1 MKNSKLL
8 FTGGYFA
15 MAAGTAT
22 FMTAL
27 IAASIAT
34 AGPVV
39 AMGASHP
46 KKTSKI
52 PERREFPVNKSINA
66 CTDFYEYAC
75 SEVIDAFELRPDR
88 SRHIFSFSDSSE
100 RLLEKKKN
108 YLSGLL
114 VEKRKLDGREKDLRD
129 NYQACMDKG
138 GSKKDE
144 TSILERTLKE
154 IDGLKTPADVAG
166 WAGGRL
172 DSGEYSGFEIDAIAN
187 QDDPG
192 REDLVVL
199 AEMKT
204 LPERS
209 YYDKVDVVK
218 DLESVVSDFFIAI
231 KLPDAK
237 KRAARVIAFEK
248 AFAQTFPLPAEMREL
263 FSSKRYIDK
272 KAFAARHPHIVFGA
286 VLSKVPEATLLR
298 DIAPDNFAWIDQQFA
313 SGDMETLKDFYRW
326 HAVSGIMDDAYP
338 RFFKKSFEFNRKHL
352 GGPDKRAPRDERCA
366 QMVIN
371 QFGKELDS
379 VLIDR
384 VFPDFPTAKFIA
396 LAEKVRN
403 EIIRGLE
410 QNSWLDSEGRK
421 GAIEKIKTAKL
432 QLVKPKTE
440 EEWDFNPEVKYS
452 PVARHSNG
460 FSLARALMSR
470 MFQRLG
476 EPRNRDRWSMS
487 PLTVNAYYS
496 PSDNKFVM
504 PLGILQY
511 PFYDPKAPDHINL
524 GAVGAVIGHELG
536 HGIDDKGSKFDNEGR
551 LKQWMSESDL
561 IEFKKRTEGL
571 VNQFNAIGHN
581 GKLTLGEN
589 IGDLVGLTFGYKTA
603 FSTASGSE
611 VIPPNS
617 AKRDFFTQ
625 YARVWCGVVRPKM
638 AELMLKT
645 DPHSAV
651 KARVNEQVKHQ
662 GGFKDAFA
670 CSDSDKMV
678 LKAEER
684 ISVW

>member
-1 MKNSKLL
+1 MMKTSKLL
-8 FTGGYFA
+8 KFA
-15 MAAGTAT
+15 KLTA
-22 FMTAL
+22 FVGV
-27 IAASIAT
+27 IAAV
-34 AGPVV
+34 GPV
-39 AMGASHP
+39 ANGAGHP
-46 KKTSKI
+46 KKSSKI
-52 PERREFPVNKSINA
+52 PDRREFPVNKSINA

-75 SEVIDAFELRPDR
+75 SEAIDAFELRPDR

-100 RLLEKKKN
+100 RLLDKKKK

-114 VEKRKLDGREKDLRD
+114 TEKRKLDGREKDLRD
-129 NYQACMDKG
+129 NYQACMDTS
-138 GSKKDE
+138 GSQKDE
-144 TSILERTLKE
+144 KVIVERTLKE

-166 WAGGRL
+166 WAGARL
-172 DSGEYSGFEIDAIAN
+172 GGGEYSGFEMDAMAN
-187 QDDPG
+187 QDNPAM
-192 REDLVVL
+192 EDFVVL

-209 YYDKVDVVK
+209 YYDKADVVK
-218 DLESVVSDFFIAI
+218 DLESLVADFFVTI
-231 KLPDAK
+231 KLPDAR
-237 KRAARVIAFEK
+237 KRAARVVDFEK
-248 AFAQTFPLPAEMREL
+248 SFAQTFPLPVEMREL
-263 FSSKRYIDK
+263 FSTRRYIDK
-272 KAFAARHPHIVFGA
+272 KAFASRHPHIVFGA
-286 VLSKVPEATLLR
+286 ALNKIPDGTLLR
-298 DIAPDNFAWIDQQFA
+298 DIAPNNFAWIDQQFA
-313 SGDMETLKDFYRW
+313 SGDIETLKDFYRW
-326 HAVSGIMDDAYP
+326 RALSGIMDDAYSG
-338 RFFKKSFEFNRKHL
+338 FFKKSFDFNRKHL
-352 GGPDKRAPRDERCA
+352 GGPEKRAPRDERCA
-366 QMVIN
+366 QMVISD
-371 QFGKELDS
+371 FGKELDS

-384 VFPDFPTAKFIA
+384 LFPEFPTQKFIG
-396 LAEKVRN
+396 LAEKVRT

-421 GAIEKIKTAKL
+421 GSIEKIKTAKL

-440 EEWDFNPEVKYS
+440 EEWDFNPVVKYS

-460 FSLARALMSR
+460 FSLARALTNR
-470 MFQRLG
+470 MFDRLG
-476 EPRNRDRWSMS
+476 KPRNRDRWSMS

-511 PFYDPKAPDHINL
+511 PFYDPKAPDHVNL

-581 GKLTLGEN
+581 GQLTLGEN

-662 GGFKDAFA
+662 VGFKDAFS

-678 LKAEER
+678 LKADQR